1 MIIVFG
7 GDKMEHYSNNEY
19 QLLLALKN
27 GTCNVK
33 DLVSLLGL
41 ESPEAL
47 QSLAYPLAND
57 KLLYWTSDQYHL
69 LPRGG
74 NVIERISE
82 KRQKEMEQQINF
94 DTLNKQLEQMNQI
107 FKLEQI
113 ERKAGDRK
121 SFIVAVISVLI
132 AAISLVSRFL

>member
-1 MIIVFG
+1 M
-7 GDKMEHYSNNEY
+7 KEYSNNEY

-41 ESPEAL
+41 ENQEAL

-57 KLLYWTSDQYHL
+57 KLLYWTTERYYL
-69 LPRGG
+69 LPFGK
-74 NVIERISE
+74 NTVERISE

>member
-1 MIIVFG
+1 
-7 GDKMEHYSNNEY
+7 MEHYSDNEY

-74 NVIERISE
+74 KVIERISE

>member
-1 MIIVFG
+1 
-7 GDKMEHYSNNEY
+7 MEHYSNNEY

>member
-1 MIIVFG
+1 MFG
-7 GDKMEHYSNNEY
+7 GDKIEHYSNNEY

>member
-1 MIIVFG
+1 
-7 GDKMEHYSNNEY
+7 MEHYSDNEY